1 MLLKSLNAQWQWVT
15 ILGGTGVFDGQLESE
30 PLKYHPTFANS
41 TFSRVLLMSFNA
53 QLQWVVR
60 IIQIANSL

>member
-1 MLLKSLNAQWQWVT
+1 MMISQTTKL
-15 ILGGTGVFDGQLESE
+15 ILGHCELKMFDGKLESE

-41 TFSRVLLMSFNA
+41 MFSRVLLMSLNA

-60 IIQIANSL
+60 IIQIENSF

>member
-1 MLLKSLNAQWQWVT
+1 MMIIHTTKLIFGHCELKM
-15 ILGGTGVFDGQLESE
+15 FDGQLESE
-30 PLKYHPTFANS
+30 TLKYHPTFANS
-41 TFSRVLLMSFNA
+41 TFSRVLLMSLNA